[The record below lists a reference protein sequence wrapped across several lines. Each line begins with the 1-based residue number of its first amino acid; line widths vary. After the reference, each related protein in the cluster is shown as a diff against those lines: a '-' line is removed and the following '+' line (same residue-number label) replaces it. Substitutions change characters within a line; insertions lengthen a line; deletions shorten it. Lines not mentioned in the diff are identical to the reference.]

1 MNVDMTETR
10 SLLCVCCVCGKV
22 LDVKQGHGVSH
33 GYCEPCGEAVLNEGR
48 KK

>member
-1 MNVDMTETR
+1 MNVDMTQTR

-33 GYCEPCGEAVLNEGR
+33 GYCGPCAEAVLRRTE
-48 KK
+48 K